1 MRSKTKNR
9 LLIAVFCLLSPGL
22 SWGGP
27 PMQQVRSTV
36 EGIQTVM
43 LDARQQ
49 PDAKK
54 KQRVAQIRHLIARRF
69 DFTEMAKRALG
80 PEWQRRSQR
89 ERGEYVKL
97 FTDLVETSY
106 LDRMET
112 YAGEH
117 VVYLRENR
125 DADYA
130 EVATKALAVKD
141 EDLAINYKLKRAGSE
156 WKIYDLIIDNVSVVN
171 NYRAQFTRILNE
183 TSFDRLLSKLRES
196 RQNQM
201 QAKKSRPDTTLLSA
215 WILAQAS
222 PNRPR

>member
-1 MRSKTKNR
+1 MWGETMTRI
-9 LLIAVFCLLSPGL
+9 LLAVFWLLLPGL

-27 PMQQVRSTV
+27 PLQQVRSTV
-36 EGIQTVM
+36 EGIQTIM

-49 PDAKK
+49 PDTKK
-54 KQRVAQIRHLIARRF
+54 KQRVAQIKQLVGRRF

-80 PEWQRRSQR
+80 PEWQRHSQR

-97 FTDLVETSY
+97 FTDIIETSY
-106 LDRMET
+106 LDRMES
-112 YAGEH
+112 YAGEN

-130 EVATKALAVKD
+130 EVATKALAVKG
-141 EDLAINYKLKRAGSE
+141 EDLGINYKLKRAGSE

-171 NYRAQFTRILNE
+171 NYRAQFTRILNDA
-183 TSFDRLLSKLRES
+183 SFHQLLGKLRES
-196 RQNQM
+196 RDHQI
-201 QAKKSRPDTTLLSA
+201 QAKRTRPDTTLLSA

-222 PNRPR
+222 SNRPR